1 MEGPSLTGGGTKRT
15 PSKSQLKVAEFLGEE
30 QFGKEL
36 RDKFI
41 LNFFVPQSS

>member
-15 PSKSQLKVAEFLGEE
+15 PSKSQLKAAEFLGEE

-36 RDKFI
+36 RDKVHTELLCSTI
-41 LNFFVPQSS
+41 